1 MTNCSRPTG
10 GRRSSCY
17 WPDQTAPFWPED
29 PASWFRLAKGQF
41 ALCNVI
47 DPVTRYYH
55 VLAALSVD
63 SVRLMRHVL
72 HDDTGPESYEQLRA
86 SLLAS
91 HSLSNYQKMER
102 MMRLPPLGDRKPSVM
117 LAEMLEFCPAG
128 ESTTAVFAFL
138 YLQRLPRE
146 IRVLLSEDD
155 PANMRAIAEK
165 ADRLIAMHVPQSHD
179 ACAAVTAEDSCAKAG
194 VVAALQG
201 ARSRKDKGPKRPQQ
215 SHTQPKELGR
225 WIDLTKRGQEQGWS
239 LRTSMCYYHAKFGE
253 QAKHCQEECAWPEN

>member
-1 MTNCSRPTG
+1 MDNDEQQPPPAPAAG
-10 GRRSSCY
+10 APHAIG
-17 WPDQTAPFWPED
+17 QIKLQPFWPED
-29 PASWFRLAKGQF
+29 PASWFRLAEGQF
-41 ALCNVI
+41 TLRNVA

-63 SVRLMRHVL
+63 SVRLVRHVL
-72 HDDTGPESYEQLRA
+72 HDDTGPESYDRLRA

-117 LAEMLEFCPAG
+117 LVEMLEYCPAG

-138 YLQRLPRE
+138 FLQRLPRE
-146 IRVLLSEDD
+146 IRVLLSKDD

-179 ACAAVTAEDSCAKAG
+179 SCAAVAAADDAFEDPE

-201 ARSRKDKGPKRPQQ
+201 SEPQGQ
-215 SHTQPKELGR
+215 VRQAAPAAAPPAEGVWPPNHPPKEG
-225 WIDLTKRGQEQGWS
+225 TGAGAV
-239 LRTSMCYYHAKFGE
+239 TSHFYVPLPR
-253 QAKHCQEECAWPEN
+253 QIW